1 MASLRS
7 PGLAA
12 TGDGGGWRLPAE
24 AGLAPGRLRS
34 GPPPHQFGGRRATNR
49 ITQPIGALLHPL
61 FRDRLG
67 APEQRWE
74 RRGQGSTA
82 DRRPP
87 RRAARARGRH
97 PHPSSRHRIAD
108 ATHDAHRAQDVRLRE
123 LASLAGVA
131 AAAAALLAVAAA
143 TGATRRAS
151 PGAWRDGLP
160 IHTVDVPG
168 VTAVNGSWRLP
179 LQATL
184 LGR

>member
-1 MASLRS
+1 MGKAR
-7 PGLAA
+7 
-12 TGDGGGWRLPAE
+12 RLTDDI
-24 AGLAPGRLRS
+24 RV
-34 GPPPHQFGGRRATNR
+34 
-49 ITQPIGALLHPL
+49 ALH
-61 FRDRLG
+61 
-67 APEQRWE
+67 A
-74 RRGQGSTA
+74 
-82 DRRPP
+82 
-87 RRAARARGRH
+87 RAAGT
-97 PHPSSRHRIAD
+97 PHPSLRHRIAD

-123 LASLAGVA
+123 LASLVGVA

-143 TGATRRAS
+143 TGGRAS